1 MTIIEL
7 RETIIEKDKTI
18 DTFVTEIENQKSDI
32 YTTNRQLNA
41 TVKELETVR
50 SQLAESREIAR
61 LLQNDKASGSVMVG
75 KLEKRVEK
83 LKEQL

>member
-50 SQLAESREIAR
+50 SQLADSREIAR
-61 LLQNDKASGSVMVG
+61 LL
-75 KLEKRVEK
+75 
-83 LKEQL
+83 

>member
-50 SQLAESREIAR
+50 SQLADSREIAR